1 MATLTDTLASAVA
14 ELEDEQ
20 ILSIVKERLDAGISP
35 LEIVAKLQEGMT
47 EVGLRFETGDY
58 FLSELILC
66 GEMMKDAMTE
76 LEPHLAGTDQ
86 QHRGNIVLGTVKGDV
101 HDLGKNIVVMLLKG
115 AGYNVIDLGVDV
127 PVEKFIEAIKENNAP
142 LVGMSVLLTGCQEE
156 MKKSIAALRAEG
168 LDVTILIGGN
178 YVDEMVKN
186 YVGADYFGTNA
197 SDAVKIAEKVLSG
210 KVFAAK

>member
-14 ELEDEQ
+14 ELEGEQ

-76 LEPHLAGTDQ
+76 LEPQTSS
-86 QHRGNIVLGTVKGDV
+86 
-101 HDLGKNIVVMLLKG
+101 
-115 AGYNVIDLGVDV
+115 
-127 PVEKFIEAIKENNAP
+127 P
-142 LVGMSVLLTGCQEE
+142 LM
-156 MKKSIAALRAEG
+156 
-168 LDVTILIGGN
+168 
-178 YVDEMVKN
+178 
-186 YVGADYFGTNA
+186 
-197 SDAVKIAEKVLSG
+197 
-210 KVFAAK
+210 